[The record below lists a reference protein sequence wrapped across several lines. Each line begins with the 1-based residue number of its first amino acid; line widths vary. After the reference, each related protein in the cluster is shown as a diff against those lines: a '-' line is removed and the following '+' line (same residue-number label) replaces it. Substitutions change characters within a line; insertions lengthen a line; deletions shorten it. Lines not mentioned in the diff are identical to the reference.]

1 MTKKGCK
8 VFANLASTT
17 GDVEKTF
24 ESYMDSG
31 FTLFCP
37 IDQAMNKFMPKYHK
51 LTAAAKS
58 SLLLYH
64 GLSEYNSMQMLK
76 TTSGKVG
83 TLATSGR
90 TQNYNFT
97 FHDTGE
103 LVTIDTRINKV
114 KVTGTVIDEQPLAI
128 YTIDKVLEPNELF
141 KVPEIAPAPKASTV
155 LDSSS
160 SDDEPSSEE
169 EDDSDIDPSK
179 ACSAVLALGGRW
191 IVAMLVTSSVL
202 SGFVGF

>member
-8 VFANLASTT
+8 VFANLASNT

-83 TLATSGR
+83 TLATIGK
-90 TQNYNFT
+90 TKNYNFT
-97 FHDTGE
+97 FQDTGE

-114 KVTGTVIDEQPLAI
+114 KVSGTVIDEQPLAI

-155 LDSSS
+155 LDSTS
-160 SDDEPSSEE
+160 SDDEPSSDE
-169 EDDSDIDPSK
+169 EDDSDTDTTGAS
-179 ACSAVLALGGRW
+179 SVLFAGGRW
-191 IVAMLVTSSVL
+191 IIAVLVTSSVL
-202 SGFVGF
+202 AGFVGF